1 MSALLL
7 LFSCGLLFA
16 VQTTRAQV
24 NTEVYRLNP
33 VKQGVTNN
41 LSLDFSFYSGNTD
54 FFKIGG
60 NYRGDFLAGDFY
72 SFLIM
77 NYQYGEES
85 KEIFVR
91 NGFSHL
97 RGVYTIV
104 PTVRAEL
111 FTQLGFDDFI
121 LQRNRFLVGGGG
133 RFTIREIRDST
144 LDFSLYLGVGGMYER
159 EDEGDDTLSIITEL
173 PRSTNYLSMAFSI
186 YKKFG
191 LKIVTY
197 YQPAVT
203 RFQDFRILLDA
214 GFGFEILTGLS
225 VTTSVD
231 WRYDSDPFPGVE
243 SYDLSLSNGLT
254 LTF

>member
-1 MSALLL
+1 M
-7 LFSCGLLFA
+7 
-16 VQTTRAQV
+16 
-24 NTEVYRLNP
+24 NTEVYRIRP
-33 VKQGVTNN
+33 VEQGVTNN
-41 LSLDFSFYSGNTD
+41 LSLNFSFYSGNTD

-60 NYRGDFLAGDFY
+60 NYRGDFLDGDIY
-72 SFLIM
+72 SFLIL

-97 RGVYTIV
+97 RGVYTIA
-104 PTVRAEL
+104 PAVRAEL

-133 RFTIREIRDST
+133 RFTIGELKDST
-144 LDFSLYLGVGGMYER
+144 LNFSLYIGVGGMYER
-159 EDEGDDTLSIITEL
+159 EDEGDDTLNVVTEL
-173 PRSTNYLSMAFSI
+173 PRSTNYLSMALNVHE
-186 YKKFG
+186 KFG

-203 RFQDFRILLDA
+203 RFHDFRILLDA
-214 GFGFEILTGLS
+214 GIGFEILSGLS